1 MQAILRKRVNA
12 CCISSCLFQGSV
24 VVCVF
29 EATRRRRSDMSPVLE
44 LCRCAEAVTE
54 SQVIRVSLVSDS
66 FPSTSTLIF
75 SESYLGSTL
84 IE

>member
-1 MQAILRKRVNA
+1 
-12 CCISSCLFQGSV
+12 
-24 VVCVF
+24 
-29 EATRRRRSDMSPVLE
+29 MSPVLE